1 MDSLCRIFFLFAS
14 KFTSKNARIYIMN
27 DFDKTFEK
35 NYKMLN
41 GEQRSAVDTIDGPVL
56 VIAGPGT
63 GKTQLLSTR
72 IANILRQTDTSAENI
87 LAMTFTDAGAQNMRE
102 RLSTLIGAESYKV
115 GIFTYHGFAN
125 EIIQNYREFFLD
137 KNLENQADDLKK
149 LEILES
155 VKEKLPTNS
164 GLKYVELKNFAK
176 VISEMKRALI
186 TSAELK
192 YIAQANIAE
201 QDSFHQKIKG
211 LRVSGSSF
219 AKVEPFYRAVRE
231 ALKSSIS
238 NQLDGAKF
246 KSNLYF
252 YLEKLNEAFL
262 DSEETGKSNS
272 LTSWRNKFLK
282 EKDGDDNFQV
292 TDVYKNKKL
301 LEFADFYENFNT
313 EMKAQGLYDFDDMIL
328 EVIDTVE
335 KNDDL
340 RFTLQEKYQYIL
352 LDEYQDTN
360 DAQAKMI
367 ELLTDNPVFE
377 GKPNVLAVGD
387 DDQAIMAFQG
397 ASKSN
402 MIDFY
407 NRFGEN
413 TKVINLTK
421 NYRSHGDILSSS
433 KKVADTISGRL
444 TKNLPIAIEKDI
456 SAEKDF
462 SGEEIKIERINFASQ
477 IAEFSWAAEEISELI
492 KNGIPA
498 NEIAVIAPKHK
509 ILQALSPYLKNRNVP
524 IKYDKRENILEDK
537 IISQLI
543 KISKLVLAIRDKD
556 ETQMAELFPEVLSFD
571 FWKIPTVEAWK
582 MSWLAKDKREF
593 WIEAILESDCLAIQR
608 LGEILVALAELS
620 YNNSFEEMFDYIL
633 GSRAIFDSK
642 DNDDQEILKSP
653 IRDYLSDKSDEEFFD
668 IISNLTVLRD
678 HLREFSKEQN
688 NDLSVLIKFAD
699 AYNKADLKI
708 VNTNPHSSSEN
719 AVQLMT
725 PFVAKGLEFDHVF
738 LLSLNQEVWNR
749 SSGGSKTISMPI
761 NLKFTN
767 IQDEG
772 EDTRKRLL
780 FVAMT
785 RAKTHLYLTNYTS
798 DFSGKNTKS
807 LAFLDE
813 REEDK
818 ILKSKILPERWQN
831 ISHDKKDA
839 LEISDLEL
847 DWHEFYAAKNE
858 SMRNLLR
865 PRIQNFK
872 MSPTNLNSFIDIE
885 YGGPQAFYENNILCF
900 PEAYG
905 ASATL
910 GTLVHDGFNYIQDKI
925 NANEIPSFDILRNRF
940 IERIS
945 KYPIS
950 EKDRTDITERFD
962 RIFSDFFD
970 NRLNKFKAGNIAEKN
985 FSNSGVVIGDALLT
999 GKIDLIRIDRE
1010 DKKIVVVDYKTGSIP
1025 LKNGKIDKSN
1035 SKIHK
1040 YEQQLYFY
1048 KILIENTPEFAGYQ
1062 IEKGIIEFIEPSNKT
1077 GETYNYEVCFDPEK
1091 ENDLKLLIQAVW
1103 SRIKNFNFEFET
1115 DKYPKNLKGIKRFE
1129 ADLIE
1134 EFENR

>member
-1 MDSLCRIFFLFAS
+1 
-14 KFTSKNARIYIMN
+14 MN

-41 GEQRSAVDTIDGPVL
+41 DEQRAAVDTIDGPVL

-87 LAMTFTDAGAQNMRE
+87 LAMTFTEAGARNMRD
-102 RLSTLIGAESYKV
+102 RLSTLIGFESYKV

-125 EIIQNYREFFLD
+125 EIIQNYSDFFLD

-155 VKEKLPTNS
+155 IKEKLPTNS
-164 GLKYVELKNFAK
+164 GLKYVELKNFST

-186 TSAELK
+186 TPAELK

-211 LRVSGSSF
+211 LRVPRSGF
-219 AKVEPFYRAVRE
+219 AKIKQFYSAIRE
-231 ALKSSIS
+231 ALENSIS
-238 NQLDGAKF
+238 NQLAGTKF
-246 KSNLYF
+246 KSNLVF

-262 DSEETGKSNS
+262 ESEETGKSNS
-272 LTSWRNKFLK
+272 LTGWKNKFLK
-282 EKDGDDNFQV
+282 ERDVDDNFQV

-301 LEFADFYENFNT
+301 LEFADFYEDFNT

-328 EVIDTVE
+328 EVIDTIE

-340 RFTLQEKYQYIL
+340 RFTLQEKYQYLL

-360 DAQAKMI
+360 DAQARII

-433 KKVADTISGRL
+433 KNVANTISGRL
-444 TKNLPIAIEKDI
+444 TKNLPIVIEKDI

-462 SGEEIKIERINFASQ
+462 ASEEIKIERINFASQ
-477 IAEFSWAAEEISELI
+477 IAEFSWVAEEISKLI

-509 ILQALSPYLKNRNVP
+509 ILQAFSPYLKNQNVP
-524 IKYDKRENILEDK
+524 VKYEKRENILEDK

-556 ETQMAELFPEVLSFD
+556 EARMAELFPEVLSFD
-571 FWKIPTVEAWK
+571 FWEIPTVEAWK

-593 WIEAILESDCLAIQR
+593 WIEAILESDCSAIQR
-608 LGEILVALAELS
+608 LGEILVALVELS
-620 YNNSFEEMFDYIL
+620 YSNSFEEMFDFIL
-633 GSRAIFDSK
+633 GSRAIFEAK
-642 DNDDQEILKSP
+642 DNDSQEILKSP
-653 IRDYLSDKSDEEFFD
+653 IRDYLSDKSDEELFD
-668 IISNLTVLRD
+668 AILNLTVLRD

-688 NDLSVLIKFAD
+688 NDLSVLIKFAN
-699 AYNKADLKI
+699 AYNRADLKI
-708 VNTNPHSSSEN
+708 LNTNPHSSSEN

-738 LLSLNQEVWNR
+738 LLSLNQGVWNK
-749 SSGGSKTISMPI
+749 SSGGSKTISMPF

-767 IQDEG
+767 IEDEG

-785 RAKTHLYLTNYTS
+785 RAKTHLYLTNYIS
-798 DFSGKNTKS
+798 DFSGKSTKP

-818 ILKSKILPERWQN
+818 ILKSKILPEKWQN
-831 ISHDKKDA
+831 ISHDKKEA
-839 LEISDLEL
+839 LEISDLETN
-847 DWHEFYAAKNE
+847 WHEFYAAKNE
-858 SMRNLLR
+858 SMRNLLC

-885 YGGPQAFYENNILCF
+885 YNGPQAFYENNVLCF

-905 ASATL
+905 APATL

-925 NANEIPSFDILRNRF
+925 NTGETPDFDTLRSRF
-940 IERIS
+940 VERIS

-950 EKDRTDITERFD
+950 EKDRNDITERFD
-962 RIFSDFFD
+962 RIFVDFFK
-970 NRLNKFKAGNIAEKN
+970 NRLGEFNSGNIAEKN
-985 FSNSGVVIGDALLT
+985 FSSAGVVLGDALLT
-999 GKIDLIRIDRE
+999 GKIDLIRINRQ

-1025 LKNGKIDKSN
+1025 LKNGKIDDNN
-1035 SKIHK
+1035 SKVHK
-1040 YEQQLYFY
+1040 YEQQIYFY

-1062 IEKGIIEFIEPSNKT
+1062 VENGVIEFIEPSNKT
-1077 GETYNYEVCFDPEK
+1077 GETYNYQVCFDSEK
-1091 ENDLKLLIQAVW
+1091 ENNLKLLVQAVW
-1103 SRIKNFNFEFET
+1103 KRIKNFDFEFEA
-1115 DKYPKNLKGIKRFE
+1115 DKYSKSLKGIKQFE

-1134 EFENR
+1134 QFENR